1 MSSQAPEWDLFKKT
15 VARRGDALVAA
26 GIGLEGIGLM
36 LAENELSGDELN
48 ALHHAVRALGAMVKS
63 AGGDLFDKATR
74 QEAGQ

>member
-1 MSSQAPEWDLFKKT
+1 MSAGTPKGDLFKT
-15 VARRGDALVAA
+15 VVARQGDALTSA
-26 GIGLEGIGLM
+26 GIGLKGIGLM

-74 QEAGQ
+74 QGGDQ